1 VDECKPLPS
10 NISSMGPSA
19 GSSAEVMVVRSAPKK
34 LNVIAARLS
43 LMQRRKWRLK
53 AVFESSPTHFSF
65 KS

>member
-1 VDECKPLPS
+1 
-10 NISSMGPSA
+10 
-19 GSSAEVMVVRSAPKK
+19 VMVVRSAPKK